1 MTLRRPRSH
10 RPTTRLAVLV
20 AVAPLALAACG
31 GSTTPATTPDDTE
44 ASPATTAAA
53 AELPTVVVTY
63 TVLASVVSDLVGDAA
78 TVVTIIPDGT
88 DPHAFEA
95 SAKDVEAITTADIVV
110 SNGLGLEEGLETVLD
125 TTEASGVP
133 VFHVADHITV
143 RELAE
148 GDHDHDDHGDH
159 GDDGTEDAAK
169 EDGDHHH
176 GSDDPHLWL
185 SPATLAE
192 AVPAMATAIGAAIGV
207 DLSGA
212 ATEVRTALDA
222 LDAEIA
228 ALVATLEECELVTGH
243 DELGYFADRY
253 GCEVIGAVIPS
264 LSTTAEAT
272 AKDIAEL
279 REEVQTHGVT
289 AVFTGLGTPPE
300 VAARVASD
308 AGATLVELQTHA
320 LGDASDYGDFML
332 ALTRTIV
339 DALD

>member
-1 MTLRRPRSH
+1 VHPLL
-10 RPTTRLAVLV
+10 RLAV
-20 AVAPLALAACG
+20 PLALAPLAAGCG
-31 GSTTPATTPDDTE
+31 ASTPEAAPTETQLEASSATTVAE
-44 ASPATTAAA
+44 AR
-53 AELPTVVVTY
+53 LPTVVVTY
-63 TVLASVVSDLVGDAA
+63 SVLASVVSDLVGDAA
-78 TVVTIIPDGT
+78 RVVTIIPDGT
-88 DPHAFEA
+88 DPHAYEP
-95 SAKDVEAITTADIVV
+95 SAKDVEAITTAAVVV
-110 SNGLGLEEGLETVLD
+110 SNGLGYEEGLETVLD

-133 VFHVADHITV
+133 VFHVADHVTV
-143 RELAE
+143 RGLAE
-148 GDHDHDDHGDH
+148 GDH
-159 GDDGTEDAAK
+159 GDDGTEEAAE
-169 EDGDHHH
+169 EDGDHH

-212 ATEVRTALDA
+212 AAEVRTALDA

-264 LSTTAEAT
+264 LTTTAEAT

-279 REEVQTHGVT
+279 RETLRTHGVA

-300 VAARVASD
+300 VAAQVASD
-308 AGATLVELQTHA
+308 AGATLVELRTHA
-320 LGDASDYGDFML
+320 LGETTTYADFLLTL
-332 ALTRTIV
+332 ARTLV